1 MNFKPVTYAEID
13 QVFTAHFKML
23 KLWREYRCVPN
34 RMSEAVRYYVWLHLE
49 RTEANAKQDAKVDLW
64 IRDPIKQI
72 YESQGDVL
80 LFRDGSVLTLDQIY
94 DDKDAYLQDILSD
107 SEHEKLV
114 RAERAAKAS
123 ASDLAPTLARVTQV
137 LEDIAALH
145 ERDCDLLHERLAGI
159 LLDLGDQLR
168 RIAGTLGR
176 R

>member
-1 MNFKPVTYAEID
+1 MEPKYEYSPVTDAEID

-64 IRDPIKQI
+64 IRDPVKQI

-114 RAERAAKAS
+114 RAERAAEAS
-123 ASDLAPTLARVTQV
+123 ASDLPPPSPERPKCWKTS
-137 LEDIAALH
+137 LH
-145 ERDCDLLHERLAGI
+145 SMK
-159 LLDLGDQLR
+159 
-168 RIAGTLGR
+168 GTAISCTSGSQEFCWIWVINCGA
-176 R
+176 